1 MVAVLQPRPRPS
13 SSSAAPMKGGK
24 GQRERTPPPQRRE
37 TKGKSDRKGGK
48 GKGKGEGK
56 NRLMDDWDKS
66 WFTQGTG
73 LDGQTKPICMRH
85 NLSQCTSQKCAF
97 VHCCPVPKCD
107 GTMCGS
113 TDHKAISC
121 PHRSR
126 RVSAQGQLPAP
137 NSAIGVEEPLP
148 KPHCTDYTT
157 ELCTQQSRPA
167 RAQRTDPTISLDMPS
182 GPTSP
187 FVINGAAVQQ

>member
-1 MVAVLQPRPRPS
+1 M
-13 SSSAAPMKGGK
+13 
-24 GQRERTPPPQRRE
+24 EH
-37 TKGKSDRKGGK
+37 
-48 GKGKGEGK
+48 
-56 NRLMDDWDKS
+56 WDKS

-73 LDGQTKPICMRH
+73 SDGQTKPICMRN
-85 NLSQCTSQKCAF
+85 NLSQCTAQKCACI
-97 VHCCPVPKCD
+97 HCCPVPKCD

-137 NSAIGVEEPLP
+137 NSATGVGVPLP
-148 KPHCTDYTT
+148 KPHCTDCTT

-182 GPTSP
+182 RPTSP
-187 FVINGAAVQQ
+187 LSLTEPQCNSDTTEECKHEQSRPFKVQRTSPTVPLSAPSQFHVAVA